1 MKKLSMIGTLAATA
15 LLCGV
20 VAAQDATQQQ
30 APTQPPTATSPQ
42 AAPDPQAQAP
52 TQTPDQAQAGQMQQ
66 ATKVFTGKITKDGD
80 RLVLKDASTNMTYQL
95 DDQAKAKKY
104 EGKSVKVNG
113 SFDANSNTIHVDSI
127 ESAS

>member
-1 MKKLSMIGTLAATA
+1 MPRDAGAGRTA
-15 LLCGV
+15 K
-20 VAAQDATQQQ
+20 
-30 APTQPPTATSPQ
+30 SPQ
-42 AAPDPQAQAP
+42 AQPDPQTQAP

-66 ATKVFTGKITKDGD
+66 ATKVFTGKISKDGD